1 MSHAHQKGTLRRSAA
16 AADLAWSPSLRG
28 AVSVLLGLHLA
39 AVFVAPWS
47 SPPPSSD
54 LAQVC
59 ARWFAPYLNLFFLNH
74 GYRFFAPNPG
84 PSHLVRYELE
94 LPDGTTKEGRFPDAD
109 SHWPRLLYHR
119 HFMISE
125 TVFNITEPF
134 ARPPEEGFVSTAQRR
149 AFEREKENAQILVR
163 SLARYLI
170 RQHGARRARLF
181 IQVHLIPAPREL
193 AEAVDLGDQGL
204 YPERLLGEVDSDG
217 GQP

>member
-1 MSHAHQKGTLRRSAA
+1 MPWGP
-16 AADLAWSPSLRG
+16 WLRG
-28 AVSVLLGLHLA
+28 VVSVLLVLHLA

-54 LAQVC
+54 MAQVC
-59 ARWFAPYLNLFFLNH
+59 AGWFAPYLNLLFLNH

-94 LPDGTTKEGRFPDAD
+94 MPDGTTREGRFPDAD

-125 TVFNITEPF
+125 TVFNITEPL
-134 ARPPEEGFVSTAQRR
+134 ARPPEERFVSAAQRQ
-149 AFEREKENAQILVR
+149 AFEREKQTAEILVR

-170 RQHGARRARLF
+170 KQHGARRAKLF
-181 IQVHLIPAPREL
+181 IQVHLIPAPWEL
-193 AEAVDLGDQGL
+193 AEGIELNDQRYYQERPLGQF
-204 YPERLLGEVDSDG
+204 DG
-217 GQP
+217 DGDRP